1 VKGKRVTGFTNGEEA
16 AVHLTKVVPFL
27 AAAQWPQIRPIYGA
41 QDSTVPVRNG
51 GMPDAPDGEHSTQA
65 GTLIEGAAGAPG
77 ALPEDPPAEVG
88 DGEVERAVLVALG
101 SAVEALAVDVVNPV
115 DTGPVD
121 TGPVDTAP
129 APTVATG
136 DAADVDGTAAAGLA
150 VVVDAVGL
158 GVPMPRLTMPLTVTV
173 PGVAVV

>member
-1 VKGKRVTGFTNGEEA
+1 MHIFSCGWARI
-16 AVHLTKVVPFL
+16 

-65 GTLIEGAAGAPG
+65 GTLIEGAAGAAGAAG

-101 SAVEALAVDVVNPV
+101 SAVEALAVDVVGPV

-129 APTVATG
+129 APIVATG

-150 VVVDAVGL
+150 VVLDAVGL
-158 GVPMPRLTMPLTVTV
+158 GVPMPRLTTPLTVTV
-173 PGVAVV
+173 PGVALV

>member
-1 VKGKRVTGFTNGEEA
+1 VATN
-16 AVHLTKVVPFL
+16 PS
-27 AAAQWPQIRPIYGA
+27 IYGA

-101 SAVEALAVDVVNPV
+101 SAVEALAVDIVGPVDTGPVDTGPVDTGPV

-129 APTVATG
+129 APIVATG
-136 DAADVDGTAAAGLA
+136 DAADVDGTAPAGLA
-150 VVVDAVGL
+150 VVVDDVGL
-158 GVPMPRLTMPLTVTV
+158 GAPMPRLTMPLTVTV